1 MFAWKSFLQ
10 LIYTK
15 NEKMNTP
22 LVSVSDF
29 EQHAYKVLP
38 RNALD
43 YYKSGAGQEQTLK
56 DNPLA
61 FSR

>member
-1 MFAWKSFLQ
+1 
-10 LIYTK
+10 
-15 NEKMNTP
+15 MNTP